1 MRATRR
7 RLLAATGC
15 AALTMTSVHPADPLV
30 ILARRLN
37 DLLGRPAA
45 AHHIAA
51 AYLAGIGGVDWR
63 RAALELDMPA
73 ILAPLER
80 IAGVAEARAWLD
92 ARVRSDF
99 EAGAVMDVDGWRLS
113 RAEVGTCVLVT
124 GVA

>member
-7 RLLAATGC
+7 RLLAVAGC
-15 AALTMTSVHPADPLV
+15 AALPMIWARAADPLV
-30 ILARRLN
+30 VLARRLS
-37 DLLGRPAA
+37 DSLGRPAA

-63 RAALELDMPA
+63 RAALDLDMPA
-73 ILAPLER
+73 ILAPMEH
-80 IAGVAEARAWLD
+80 IAGVAEARAWLEW
-92 ARVRSDF
+92 RVRADF

-113 RAEVGTCVLVT
+113 RVEVGTCVLVT